1 MDKNRLKEILK
12 SLSSNETKEMDRIDL
27 MNEILD
33 GFNAV
38 DTTEYE
44 TKLKESEEKY
54 AALEQRYK
62 DTFFKKLE
70 VETPTQ
76 TTQDSSNEESTTTA
90 TLEDVIKAR
99 NTFLSATTKE
109 DEMKANG
116 ELTNAISKLFALA
129 ESYPDLKA
137 NENFIKK
144 QMTLAFYDDII
155 YNCNVISM

>member
-12 SLSSNETKEMDRIDL
+12 SLSSNDTKEMDRIDL

-76 TTQDSSNEESTTTA
+76 TTPDSSTEESTTTA
-90 TLEDVIKAR
+90 TLEDVIKI
-99 NTFLSATTKE
+99 F
-109 DEMKANG
+109 
-116 ELTNAISKLFALA
+116 
-129 ESYPDLKA
+129 
-137 NENFIKK
+137 
-144 QMTLAFYDDII
+144 Q
-155 YNCNVISM
+155 

>member
-76 TTQDSSNEESTTTA
+76 TTQDSLTVEESHTTA
-90 TLEDVIKAR
+90 TFDDVIR
-99 NTFLSATTKE
+99 IF
-109 DEMKANG
+109 
-116 ELTNAISKLFALA
+116 
-129 ESYPDLKA
+129 
-137 NENFIKK
+137 
-144 QMTLAFYDDII
+144 Q
-155 YNCNVISM
+155 

>member
-76 TTQDSSNEESTTTA
+76 TTQDSSTEESTTTA
-90 TLEDVIKAR
+90 TLEDVIKIF
-99 NTFLSATTKE
+99 N
-109 DEMKANG
+109 
-116 ELTNAISKLFALA
+116 
-129 ESYPDLKA
+129 
-137 NENFIKK
+137 
-144 QMTLAFYDDII
+144 
-155 YNCNVISM
+155 

>member
-27 MNEILD
+27 MNEILE
-33 GFNAV
+33 GFNTV

-54 AALEQRYK
+54 AELEQRYK

-76 TTQDSSNEESTTTA
+76 TTQTTQDSSTEESHTTA
-90 TLEDVIKAR
+90 TLDDVIKI
-99 NTFLSATTKE
+99 F
-109 DEMKANG
+109 
-116 ELTNAISKLFALA
+116 
-129 ESYPDLKA
+129 
-137 NENFIKK
+137 
-144 QMTLAFYDDII
+144 Q
-155 YNCNVISM
+155 

>member
-90 TLEDVIKAR
+90 TLEDVIKIF
-99 NTFLSATTKE
+99 N
-109 DEMKANG
+109 
-116 ELTNAISKLFALA
+116 
-129 ESYPDLKA
+129 
-137 NENFIKK
+137 
-144 QMTLAFYDDII
+144 
-155 YNCNVISM
+155 

>member
-27 MNEILD
+27 MNEILE
-33 GFNAV
+33 GFNTV

-76 TTQDSSNEESTTTA
+76 TTDSSTTEESTTTA
-90 TLEDVIKAR
+90 TLDDVIKI
-99 NTFLSATTKE
+99 F
-109 DEMKANG
+109 
-116 ELTNAISKLFALA
+116 
-129 ESYPDLKA
+129 
-137 NENFIKK
+137 
-144 QMTLAFYDDII
+144 Q
-155 YNCNVISM
+155 

>member
-27 MNEILD
+27 MNEILE
-33 GFNAV
+33 GFNTV

-76 TTQDSSNEESTTTA
+76 TTQDSSTEESHTTA
-90 TLEDVIKAR
+90 TLDDVIKI
-99 NTFLSATTKE
+99 F
-109 DEMKANG
+109 
-116 ELTNAISKLFALA
+116 
-129 ESYPDLKA
+129 
-137 NENFIKK
+137 
-144 QMTLAFYDDII
+144 Q
-155 YNCNVISM
+155 

>member
-33 GFNAV
+33 SVNAV

-90 TLEDVIKAR
+90 TLEDVIKIF
-99 NTFLSATTKE
+99 N
-109 DEMKANG
+109 
-116 ELTNAISKLFALA
+116 
-129 ESYPDLKA
+129 
-137 NENFIKK
+137 
-144 QMTLAFYDDII
+144 
-155 YNCNVISM
+155 

>member
-27 MNEILD
+27 MNEILE
-33 GFNAV
+33 GFNTV

-90 TLEDVIKAR
+90 TLEDVIKIF
-99 NTFLSATTKE
+99 N
-109 DEMKANG
+109 
-116 ELTNAISKLFALA
+116 
-129 ESYPDLKA
+129 
-137 NENFIKK
+137 
-144 QMTLAFYDDII
+144 
-155 YNCNVISM
+155 